1 MLLRKF
7 LLLLLGLSISLLA
20 VSQVVNVESYR
31 KKTDTVG
38 WAGSAE
44 ATLYI
49 NKNNDF
55 VLALNTNIELQYK
68 TKKTLWLMLTDL
80 ATVRA
85 NTDQR
90 FVNGGFQ
97 HFRFNY
103 KITDRFVW
111 EAFVQGQFSEP
122 LGIDWRYLAGTGP
135 RFKVYGKETFRLYIA
150 AAYMSEWERTSELTK
165 GMHYNRVSSYLSFTI
180 APNDNVHIAS
190 TTYYQPRID
199 AWSDYRIAENLHIKT
214 ELTDIIYFI
223 CDYTLLFD
231 THPPKGIVNT
241 VYTLE
246 SGFGIAF

>member
-1 MLLRKF
+1 MLLQKILLF
-7 LLLLLGLSISLLA
+7 LIIISSSLIS

-44 ATLYI
+44 ATLFI

-85 NTDQR
+85 NNDQR

-103 KITDRFVW
+103 KITDRFVL
-111 EAFVQGQFSEP
+111 EAFIQGQFSEP
-122 LGIDWRYLAGTGP
+122 LGINWRYLAGAGP
-135 RFKVYGKETFRLYIA
+135 RLKVFGGDEFRLYVA
-150 AAYMSEWERTSELTK
+150 AAYMSEWEETTEVMK
-165 GMHYNRVSSYLSFTI
+165 GTQYNRMSSYISFTYT
-180 APNDNVHIAS
+180 PNDNVFIAS
-190 TTYYQPRID
+190 TTYYQPRLD
-199 AWSDYRIAENLHIKT
+199 VWNDYRVSENLNIR
-214 ELTDIIYFI
+214 TDITDKIYFI
-223 CDYTLLFD
+223 FDYTLLYD
-231 THPPKGIVNT
+231 TRPPIGIT
-241 VYTLE
+241 TTAYILK
-246 SGFGIAF
+246 SGFGLEF